1 MESLRQS
8 RVSTAATLPAT
19 NSSHLK
25 MDGWNTTFLLGR
37 PIFRGELLVSREGI
51 TCYTT
56 QHAECS
62 INIIHRTVFCWF
74 FGNEETTSNGSFF
87 TDFFPARRKGKQILR
102 WQVRMHD
109 DSGSCRH
116 ATCLNSARQI
126 WHAPLSKCQG
136 TTVSW
141 GPQFTKLARHLTQ
154 LPPRNISIKLKN
166 LRSKKCTY
174 GYHGSQQIRIIRIVP
189 HELWSGNSFPKPL
202 FRPM

>member
-8 RVSTAATLPAT
+8 CVSTAATLPAT

-37 PIFRGELLVSREGI
+37 PIFRGELLVSGRVSHDI
-51 TCYTT
+51 
-56 QHAECS
+56 QLSMQNAQS
-62 INIIHRTVFCWF
+62 ISSIVLFFVGF
-74 FGNEETTSNGSFF
+74 FGNEEKTSNGSFF

-154 LPPRNISIKLKN
+154 LPPRNISIKLKKLKIKKVYLWIPWIPAN
-166 LRSKKCTY
+166 QNNQNRS
-174 GYHGSQQIRIIRIVP
+174 P
-189 HELWSGNSFPKPL
+189 
-202 FRPM
+202 